1 MYDRT
6 LTLLTELKNRR
17 KGGKNR
23 RNKRGGG
30 RREEDPKPT
39 KTPKP
44 QPSKPVD
51 KEAENTARLKS
62 YTDEPGRKLGDRR
75 RSRPL
80 KFLRPLQKAVRK
92 RRAERMMKAD
102 GVDPKTGALTGR
114 PGKDPRSRLEKVIA
128 KRGQT
133 VPQYFSDAISKARKG
148 ITGSGSSGDKF
159 SDYTN

>member
-17 KGGKNR
+17 KGNKNR

-30 RREEDPKPT
+30 RREADPN
-39 KTPKP
+39 P
-44 QPSKPVD
+44 QPSTPVD
-51 KEAENTARLKS
+51 KEAENQARLKS
-62 YTDEPGRKLGDRR
+62 YTQEKGPKRRGLLGKLA
-75 RSRPL
+75 S
-80 KFLRPLQKAVRK
+80 AVRK

-102 GVDPKTGALTGR
+102 GVDPKTGAKIG

-148 ITGSGSSGDKF
+148 ITGGGSSGDKF
-159 SDYTN
+159 SDYSN